1 MDYESNFGNIKKI
14 LRLPNLLGA
23 SEVLPAYL
31 VSKKGQNI
39 LHGIRAAPAAA
50 FPQLLFYAGACTVR
64 RRHCLCRCAAVVIF
78 AACVIRNPKSRKCNF

>member
-23 SEVLPAYL
+23 SEGLPAYL

-39 LHGIRAAPAAA
+39 LHGIRTTPAAA
-50 FPQLLFYAGACTVR
+50 FPQLPFCAGACRV
-64 RRHCLCRCAAVVIF
+64 RHCHYLYRCAAIVVFTTCI
-78 AACVIRNPKSRKCNF
+78 VRNLESDKRNF